1 MHLAVYIKKQALRED
16 PRVLALRKRL
26 EEASFEL
33 VHAHAPFLAGLTARH
48 IAKKRNIPL
57 VATFHSKYYDDVY
70 KGTHSKALASLL
82 HPSQKPSFVPLATM
96 SQYSGA
102 LRIFGGKKKAT
113 SSAVQPMKIGTLAPE
128 TLAAPSTVGQ
138 SKKPSS

>member
-26 EEASFEL
+26 EEAPFEL
-33 VHAHAPFLAGLTARH
+33 VHAHAPFLAGLAARR

-70 KGTHSKALASLL
+70 KGTIGDWVGARKYTYAHPTGFFLGVTEGDLISLGVFAGK
-82 HPSQKPSFVPLATM
+82 QFV
-96 SQYSGA
+96 
-102 LRIFGGKKKAT
+102 F
-113 SSAVQPMKIGTLAPE
+113 
-128 TLAAPSTVGQ
+128 
-138 SKKPSS
+138 